1 MRIDGSINSRDG
13 EGDCEIT
20 EEALLDAGT
29 RKNPNKAVGV
39 DGIQGAVVKELV
51 EKGQIRC

>member
-1 MRIDGSINSRDG
+1 MRIDGSINSRDD

-29 RKNPNKAVGV
+29 RINPNKA
-39 DGIQGAVVKELV
+39 DGIPGAVVKELV
-51 EKGQIRC
+51 EKKDR